1 KRRLGSA
8 LSARSGA
15 AQAREIILRVLT
27 HNLMLLR
34 SPTTGFQQC
43 NHRTKP
49 SPMSGIIRG
58 TDGDDRVLAGSA
70 PETLDGGAGRDTVS
84 FTAAIGRYG
93 QRSKGST
100 TPTSPV

>member
-1 KRRLGSA
+1 RRLGSA

-43 NHRTKP
+43 MF
-49 SPMSGIIRG
+49 MSERQSAAATCLQSGCTHPG
-58 TDGDDRVLAGSA
+58 VPHCGDPL
-70 PETLDGGAGRDTVS
+70 
-84 FTAAIGRYG
+84 
-93 QRSKGST
+93 
-100 TPTSPV
+100 

>member
-1 KRRLGSA
+1 MRRHFPRALYHQRWHAESGFSQHKRRLGSA

-43 NHRTKP
+43 IRRLHAVPQARDGAEQA
-49 SPMSGIIRG
+49 SP
-58 TDGDDRVLAGSA
+58 
-70 PETLDGGAGRDTVS
+70 
-84 FTAAIGRYG
+84 
-93 QRSKGST
+93 
-100 TPTSPV
+100 